1 MGLATR
7 EREQISARR
16 RRILGCAMYVGKSHT
31 ATITSRGV
39 RTFVC
44 PSCSHEALAIVV
56 GVGQG
61 AGQSPFFLDEE
72 GAKERAS
79 REGAKNAEE
88 NAAFTL
94 SLARCPKCFWRDDR
108 KIALEKAKAMA
119 GALACVLVFPLFGLL
134 LDASHSGRSSAGLF
148 IFVPLGFFTAFFVFV
163 SQRWKWET
171 VENRVHFL
179 SDEELDALGALTGD
193 AKPRS

>member
-1 MGLATR
+1 
-7 EREQISARR
+7 
-16 RRILGCAMYVGKSHT
+16 MYVGKSHT

-44 PSCSHEALAIVV
+44 PSCSHEALAVVV

-72 GAKERAS
+72 GAKDRAS

-88 NAAFTL
+88 NAALTL
-94 SLARCPKCFWRDDR
+94 ALARCPKCFVRDER
-108 KIALEKAKAMA
+108 KLTGEKAKAIA
-119 GALACVLVFPLFGLL
+119 GALACIAIFPLFGLL
-134 LDASHSGRSSAGLF
+134 LDATHSGRSSAGLF
-148 IFVPLGFFTAFFVFV
+148 IFVPLGFVTAYFVFV

-171 VENRVHFL
+171 VDNRVHFL
-179 SDEELDALGALTGD
+179 TDEELAALGEVAS
-193 AKPRS
+193 RER

>member
-1 MGLATR
+1 
-7 EREQISARR
+7 
-16 RRILGCAMYVGKSHT
+16 
-31 ATITSRGV
+31 
-39 RTFVC
+39 
-44 PSCSHEALAIVV
+44 
-56 GVGQG
+56 
-61 AGQSPFFLDEE
+61 
-72 GAKERAS
+72 
-79 REGAKNAEE
+79 
-88 NAAFTL
+88 
-94 SLARCPKCFWRDDR
+94 
-108 KIALEKAKAMA
+108 MA

>member
-1 MGLATR
+1 
-7 EREQISARR
+7 
-16 RRILGCAMYVGKSHT
+16 MYVGKSHT

-94 SLARCPKCFWRDDR
+94 SKLSEDGRVQRRPRSSTTAPRSTTSCRGLRRLPRGRQARLKMRHYDVQLIGGMVLHQG
-108 KIALEKAKAMA
+108 KIAEMRTGEGKT
-119 GALACVLVFPLFGLL
+119 LVATLP
-134 LDASHSGRSSAGLF
+134 A
-148 IFVPLGFFTAFFVFV
+148 T
-163 SQRWKWET
+163 
-171 VENRVHFL
+171 
-179 SDEELDALGALTGD
+179 
-193 AKPRS
+193 

>member
-1 MGLATR
+1 
-7 EREQISARR
+7 
-16 RRILGCAMYVGKSHT
+16 MYVGKSHT

-44 PSCSHEALAIVV
+44 PSCAHEALAVVV

-79 REGAKNAEE
+79 REGTKNAEE
-88 NAAFTL
+88 NAALTL
-94 SLARCPKCFWRDDR
+94 ALARCPKCFARDEG
-108 KIALEKAKAMA
+108 KLTAEKAKAIA
-119 GALACVLVFPLFGLL
+119 GAVACIAIFPLFGLL

-148 IFVPLGFFTAFFVFV
+148 IFVPLGFVTAYFVFV

-171 VENRVHFL
+171 VDNRVHFL
-179 SDEELDALGALTGD
+179 TDDELAALGD
-193 AKPRS
+193 AATRERRA